1 MSKGNAPVGSDQPS
15 DLRHGLP
22 MVAKWN
28 PEALA
33 REKALLAEL
42 DAKPLGQRLRGY
54 LGKSGPGWLQSALT
68 LGAGSATSSLFA
80 GALLGYSLLWVQPL
94 GMLLGVLMF
103 IVISHQTLSTGM
115 RPFDAMARFIHPGL
129 AWAWALASLLATVI
143 WHLPQYSVGS
153 SVFADMAS
161 AAGGW
166 GRLPSWPFGLLML
179 GICIGVTWLYG
190 SGARGIRLYEF
201 VLKLMVWVIVLAF
214 LVVVLKTGLRWGEF
228 WRGLFTFPVPSDP
241 QGIAVMVGGL
251 SACVG
256 INMTFLYPYTLL
268 ARGWGKEHRSLA
280 KFDLATGMFLPFVL
294 ATGLLVIA
302 AANTLQDA
310 VYPLTKLDV
319 KPVVAAGTLEVFA
332 GKTLGRVM
340 FDLGILSMALSSI
353 TLHMVVSAFIACEVL
368 RIEPTGWRYRL
379 ASLIPIPGFFGSV
392 FWTDVPLWLGV
403 ATSAICAV
411 LLPIAYVGFAILH
424 NRRNYLGEDKPRG
437 ARAAFWNVA
446 MAAAVLVVAANAYL
460 IIRSTFVDVNPKFA
474 TPQAALQTL
483 LDAAR
488 KDGKDTVTQVFVCFS
503 DKSRST
509 IRTLA
514 RRWEKDPATGFD
526 YIGGILARIREA
538 KAIEAGQPRIEEDK
552 ATLELKLDG
561 TSAIARFVRQG
572 GGVWKV
578 SKMDVGLPDL
588 DEWTKRLEAPPSAR

>member
-1 MSKGNAPVGSDQPS
+1 
-15 DLRHGLP
+15 